1 VVTTAVRE
9 ATIPEASRAAASIA
23 PKILFYSHDTFG
35 LGNIRRTL
43 LLSHTLADEYPRA
56 SMLVVT
62 GSPMIHDFR
71 IPANLDYIKLPCLD
85 RTDSDCY
92 EPKFL
97 CDQSVEVN
105 RIRRAILVETVTGFR
120 PDLMIVDKR
129 PGGVGGELVDALR
142 ALRRRLDGT
151 RVVLGMRDILDE
163 PERTR
168 ASLKRTRDMETIA
181 RYYDEVWIY
190 GEHAIFDPVVEY
202 AFDPAVAR
210 KTRFCG
216 YLRRPSPPALPRH
229 EGPPRVLV
237 TTGGGADGAPLITAY
252 LEGLS
257 MLPRVIELRTTVVF
271 GPHVD
276 AASRRAILQRFGA
289 LADVEFLDFEPD
301 LAAHYAR
308 ADVVVAMAGYNTVCE
323 LLSFRRPAVLVPR
336 ATPVGEQLLRARLLA
351 ARGYFDY
358 VEPDQLVPAVL
369 MDRVLDAVKR
379 PPAAAP
385 IDLDGLPR
393 IRERVRT
400 LLARRSDRQG
410 DNVMNKGHED
420 TKARSDGQGHEGTK
434 TRRTSGGGT
443 RVPAHGV

>member
-1 VVTTAVRE
+1 MERSASLPVTMAVGTAKIDVPPP
-9 ATIPEASRAAASIA
+9 IAASA
-23 PKILFYSHDTFG
+23 KPKILFYSHDTFG

-43 LLSHTLADEYPRA
+43 LLSQTLAEEYPRA

-97 CDQSVEVN
+97 GDQPAEVD
-105 RIRRAILVETVTGFR
+105 RMRRDILVKAVTGFR

-129 PGGVGGELVDALR
+129 PGGVGGELIDALR
-142 ALRRRLDGT
+142 ALRRRLNGT

-168 ASLKRTRDMETIA
+168 ASLRRTRDMETIA

-190 GEHAIFDPVVEY
+190 GEHAIFDPIVEY
-202 AFDPAVAR
+202 AFCADVAR

-216 YLRRPSPPALPRH
+216 YLRRPSPPASARRD
-229 EGPPRVLV
+229 GPPRVLV
-237 TTGGGADGAPLITAY
+237 TTGGGADGAPLITTY

-257 MLPRVIELRTTVVF
+257 MLPRLVQLRTTVIF

-276 AASRRAILQRFGA
+276 AASRRTILQRFGT
-289 LADVEFLDFEPD
+289 LPDVDFLDFEPD
-301 LAAHYAR
+301 LAAHYAS

-351 ARGYFDY
+351 ERGYFDY
-358 VEPDQLVPAVL
+358 IEPHQLTPDVL
-369 MDRVLDAVKR
+369 IGRVLDVVKR
-379 PPAAAP
+379 PPVVAA

-393 IRERVRT
+393 IRERVRK
-400 LLARRSDRQG
+400 LLAG
-410 DNVMNKGHED
+410 AVMR
-420 TKARSDGQGHEGTK
+420 A
-434 TRRTSGGGT
+434 
-443 RVPAHGV
+443 

>member
-1 VVTTAVRE
+1 VGASLRVDSIWLDRSWFDMQRSASLSVTTAVRTPKI
-9 ATIPEASRAAASIA
+9 ADPPRRTASVA

-43 LLSHTLADEYPRA
+43 LLSQTLADEYPRA

-92 EPKFL
+92 QPKFL
-97 CDQSVEVN
+97 GDQSVEVG
-105 RIRRAILVETVTGFR
+105 RMRRDILVKTVTGFK

-129 PGGVGGELVDALR
+129 PGGVGGELIDALR
-142 ALRRRLDGT
+142 ALRRRSNGT

-190 GEHAIFDPVVEY
+190 GEHAVFDPIAEY
-202 AFDPAVAR
+202 AFRDDVAR
-210 KTRFCG
+210 RTRFCG
-216 YLRRPSPPALPRH
+216 YLRRPSAPVLARH
-229 EGPPRVLV
+229 DGPPRVLV
-237 TTGGGADGAPLITAY
+237 TTGGGADGAPLITTY

-257 MLPRVIELRTTVVF
+257 MLPRVVQLRTTVIF

-276 AASRRAILQRFGA
+276 AASRRTILQRFGA
-289 LADVEFLDFEPD
+289 LSDVDFLDFEPD
-301 LAAHYAR
+301 LAAHYAS

-358 VEPDQLVPAVL
+358 IEPDQLVPEVL
-369 MDRVLDAVKR
+369 IARVLEAVKR
-379 PPAAAP
+379 PAAVAA

-393 IRERVRT
+393 IRERVRH
-400 LLARRSDRQG
+400 LLAG
-410 DNVMNKGHED
+410 
-420 TKARSDGQGHEGTK
+420 
-434 TRRTSGGGT
+434 
-443 RVPAHGV
+443 VPA